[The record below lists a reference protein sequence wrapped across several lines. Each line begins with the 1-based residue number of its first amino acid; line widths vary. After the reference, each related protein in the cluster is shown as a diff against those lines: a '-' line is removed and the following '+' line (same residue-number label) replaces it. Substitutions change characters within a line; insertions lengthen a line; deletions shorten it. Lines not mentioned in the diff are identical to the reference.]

1 MAKNVDFKKL
11 FLSILFDLMGL
22 LSFTIPGVGEFS
34 DIVWAPLSFWLMT
47 KMYQGSLG
55 KISGFINFVEEAFP
69 GMDFIPTFTLTWFY
83 EQLLKKKTLVN

>member
-1 MAKNVDFKKL
+1 MAKNIDFKKL
-11 FLSILFDLMGL
+11 FLSILFDLIGL

>member
-1 MAKNVDFKKL
+1 MAKNIDFKKL
-11 FLSILFDLMGL
+11 FLSILFDLIGL

-47 KMYQGSLG
+47 KMYQGNLG

>member
-11 FLSILFDLMGL
+11 FLSILFDLIGL